1 MTTAWL
7 RDLEEKVQEAS
18 TRLSETRARNAEL
31 ETQNE
36 TLRQQVED
44 LEARLAAAPPAEE
57 VAAWTEER
65 DDIRQRVEKL
75 ADHLGSLLEA

>member
-18 TRLSETRARNAEL
+18 AQLSDLRVQNDELRKRVAEL
-31 ETQNE
+31 EE
-36 TLRQQVED
+36 KLEEAPDAEQV
-44 LEARLAAAPPAEE
+44 AG
-57 VAAWTEER
+57 WTEER

-75 ADHLGSLLEA
+75 VDPLGQLLDD

>member
-18 TRLSETRARNAEL
+18 ARLSD
-31 ETQNE
+31 
-36 TLRQQVED
+36 LRQQNDKLQKRVTE
-44 LEARLAAAPPAEE
+44 LEEKLEEAPDAEQ
-57 VAAWTEER
+57 VAGWTEER

-75 ADHLGSLLEA
+75 VGHLDQLLED